1 MFGITNAEFRYNGR
15 QRNLLLLD
23 RIYINQK
30 LLKNDNVLKYGR
42 AKDISALNEMSL
54 ILANYYTLFIL
65 EYAVC

>member
-30 LLKNDNVLKYGR
+30 LLKM
-42 AKDISALNEMSL
+42 IM
-54 ILANYYTLFIL
+54 
-65 EYAVC
+65 C